1 MIHPTAVIHPRAQL
15 DPSVEIGPMAVIDEH
30 VIVGPRCR
38 IGPFVYLTGHTTFG
52 ADNVIHAGAV
62 LGDAPQDFKYR
73 GEPTRLRF
81 GDRNVIRE
89 QATVHR
95 SNKVESETVVGS
107 DNLLMAHCH
116 VGHDVVVGDRVIL
129 CNGSAIAGHAVIGD
143 RVFISAN
150 ALVHQFCRVGTLALM
165 QGGSAI
171 SVDLPPFCIA
181 RGGNG
186 IAGLNVVGLRR
197 AGFSA
202 ADRLELKQVYHALFR
217 ARTLFRQALEDA
229 SSRFHSPAARTM
241 IDFTASTKRGL
252 CRDLSMRS
260 RAAND
265 TDEMG

>member
-38 IGPFVYLTGHTTFG
+38 VGPFVYLTGHTTFG

-81 GDRNVIRE
+81 GDRNIIRE

-95 SNKVESETVVGS
+95 SNNMEGETVVGS

-150 ALVHQFCRVGTLALM
+150 GLVHQFCRVGMLALM
-165 QGGSAI
+165 QGGAAI
-171 SVDLPPFCIA
+171 SIDLPPFCVA
-181 RGGNG
+181 SGGNA
-186 IAGLNVVGLRR
+186 IRGLNTVGLRR
-197 AGFSA
+197 AGFTA
-202 ADRLELKQVYHALFR
+202 ADRLELKAVYHALFR
-217 ARTLFRQALEDA
+217 SRAKFRQVLEDA
-229 SSRFHSPAARTM
+229 ANRFHSAAARTM
-241 IDFTASTKRGL
+241 IDFAASSKRGL
-252 CRDLSMRS
+252 CRDLSMRD

-265 TDEMG
+265 TDDLD